1 MRLIPWTHT
10 NTFRVPMARLFDD
23 FLCADLS
30 APAWTPAVDVK
41 ETENE
46 VIVNVE
52 IPGIDPKDVEVS
64 VVGDVL
70 TLSGEKSEETDEKS
84 NYWHRAERR
93 YGSFTRTIQLPCAV
107 GDNTVAKAVHGVLT
121 VTLDKRPED
130 KSRRIEIQSN

>member
-23 FLCADLS
+23 LLFGDFP
-30 APAWTPAVDVK
+30 APAWTPSVDVK

-52 IPGIDPKDVEVS
+52 IPGIDPKDVEIS

-70 TLSGEKSEETDEKS
+70 TFSGEKSEEKDEQSK
-84 NYWHRAERR
+84 YWHRVERR
-93 YGSFTRTIQLPCAV
+93 YGSFTRTIQLPCDVGNNAV
-107 GDNTVAKAVHGVLT
+107 ATAAHGILT
-121 VTLDKRPED
+121 VTFCKRPED

>member
-23 FLCADLS
+23 LLCGELS
-30 APAWTPAVDVK
+30 APAWTPVVDVK

-52 IPGIDPKDVEVS
+52 IPGIDPKDVEIS
-64 VVGDVL
+64 IVGDVL
-70 TLSGEKSEETDEKS
+70 TLSGEKSEEKDEES
-84 NYWHRAERR
+84 NYWHRVERR

-107 GDNTVAKAVHGVLT
+107 GDNAVAKAAHGVLT
-121 VTLDKRPED
+121 VTLGKRPED